1 MSADARLCVA
11 GDQMSPLRRD
21 INDIVRPIVRLLP
34 FLLFEARME
43 SKCLNIDEFTD
54 SAVRPS
60 SRVPQVR
67 TPVEKRTQSAFR
79 KFCRRLS
86 LP

>member
-11 GDQMSPLRRD
+11 GDQMSPLRRG
-21 INDIVRPIVRLLP
+21 INDIVRLLP
-34 FLLFEARME
+34 SLLFEARME

-67 TPVEKRTQSAFR
+67 TSVETRTQSAFR